1 MIGLISFLAPLILG
15 QAPAVPATEVS
26 LLFAG
31 DAMQHKAQIQS
42 AKQGEAYD
50 YSPCFADITHE
61 IAAADYAVVN
71 LESPIGGQPYTGY
84 PCFSAPDEFP
94 IALQNAGFDLFLTAN
109 NHCLDRYTRGAIR
122 TLHILDSIGADH
134 IGTYDSKDSF
144 ERFYPFITSI
154 KGIRIAFL
162 NYTYGTN
169 GFTPHSPL
177 IVNYIDEEKIKKDIF
192 RAKTLS
198 ADLIVACLH
207 WGDEY
212 QLLPNKRQEDL
223 ADFLA
228 KEGVQLIIGA
238 HPHVIQPMELR
249 RTREPLCPH
258 RLFTGEFH
266 LQYEN
271 PRYGRRSNGKGCYP
285 TGYHGKNTVT
295 IGTTH
300 TRLYP
305 TTNYTKRKLPGSTCD
320 TRIERASPSA
330 SSERI
335 RGKSP

>member
-15 QAPAVPATEVS
+15 QAPVVPATEVS

-198 ADLIVACLH
+198 ADLIVVCLH

-223 ADFLA
+223 ADFLV

-249 RTREPLCPH
+249 YDEQ
-258 RLFTGEFH
+258 G
-266 LQYEN
+266 N
-271 PRYGRRSNGKGCYP
+271 PCALI
-285 TGYHGKNTVT
+285 V
-295 IGTTH
+295 
-300 TRLYP
+300 
-305 TTNYTKRKLPGSTCD
+305 
-320 TRIERASPSA
+320 
-330 SSERI
+330 
-335 RGKSP
+335 

>member
-61 IAAADYAVVN
+61 IASADYAVVN

-122 TLHILDSIGADH
+122 TLHILDSIGTDH

-177 IVNYIDEEKIKKDIF
+177 IVNYIDKEKKKDIF

-223 ADFLA
+223 ADFLV
-228 KEGVQLIIGA
+228 KEG
-238 HPHVIQPMELR
+238 
-249 RTREPLCPH
+249 
-258 RLFTGEFH
+258 
-266 LQYEN
+266 YN
-271 PRYGRRSNGKGCYP
+271 
-285 TGYHGKNTVT
+285 
-295 IGTTH
+295 
-300 TRLYP
+300 
-305 TTNYTKRKLPGSTCD
+305 
-320 TRIERASPSA
+320 
-330 SSERI
+330 
-335 RGKSP
+335 

>member
-1 MIGLISFLAPLILG
+1 MLQKKSGFKLTGDVKFDEVAPKCSFITPVPGGVGPMTIVSLMRNTLLAGKKSNLSLNSYDRAHILLAPLILG

-109 NHCLDRYTRGAIR
+109 NHCLDRYTQGAIR
-122 TLHILDSIGADH
+122 TLHMLDSIGADH

-177 IVNYIDEEKIKKDIF
+177 IVNYIDKEKIKKTF
-192 RAKTLS
+192 F
-198 ADLIVACLH
+198 V
-207 WGDEY
+207 
-212 QLLPNKRQEDL
+212 PKR
-223 ADFLA
+223 
-228 KEGVQLIIGA
+228 
-238 HPHVIQPMELR
+238 
-249 RTREPLCPH
+249 
-258 RLFTGEFH
+258 
-266 LQYEN
+266 
-271 PRYGRRSNGKGCYP
+271 
-285 TGYHGKNTVT
+285 
-295 IGTTH
+295 
-300 TRLYP
+300 
-305 TTNYTKRKLPGSTCD
+305 
-320 TRIERASPSA
+320 
-330 SSERI
+330 
-335 RGKSP
+335 